1 MLVDA
6 IATVILAG
14 MMMTPLLNVLVGGI
28 VGAGLAGPIGGLV
41 GMLLAVAITAA
52 ETWIADRLGWR
63 DVCRSSQRAA
73 DGGEL
78 ALTAAQTALAGADA
92 LTSFVTTGGR
102 RATTRPSS
110 RRSKPRRR
118 SDALAGVPRASAM
131 RERRLGSAH

>member
-28 VGAGLAGPIGGLV
+28 VGAGIAGPVGGLV

-78 ALTAAQTALAGADA
+78 AMPMTQTALASADV
-92 LTSFVTTGGR
+92 LTTFVTTGGR
-102 RATTRPSS
+102 RVTTRPPS
-110 RRSKPRRR
+110 RRSKQRRR
-118 SDALAGVPRASAM
+118 SDALAGVSRAGAM
-131 RERRLGSAH
+131 RERRLGSVH